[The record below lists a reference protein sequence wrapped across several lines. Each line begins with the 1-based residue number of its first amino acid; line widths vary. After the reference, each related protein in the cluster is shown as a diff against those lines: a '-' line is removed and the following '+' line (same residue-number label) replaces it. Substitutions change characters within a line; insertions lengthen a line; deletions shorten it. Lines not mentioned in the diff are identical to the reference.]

1 MGMHA
6 RRWGLAV
13 LALLALPALAAPAS
27 DGGSAAVPTPAQVDD
42 RLIQGRAVEAVIWG
56 IPAVNAELMA
66 QEALKAGGEINQ
78 IVYWSRPA
86 DWKNQTLTPNPD
98 SIYFMSFYST
108 KDVGPLVIEVP
119 PAVGGS
125 FAGNIVNVWQMPL
138 EDAGPEGADKGK
150 GGKYL
155 LLPPGYTPKP
165 PAGYIPLRSDTYSG
179 FALLRSNLASHSEAD
194 VAAAVAY
201 GKRLKIYPLKEAS
214 HPPATR
220 FEDVAGVIYDSTIPY
235 DLRFF
240 QTLDRVIQREPW
252 LQRDRAMI
260 DQLRSLGIEKGKP
273 FQPDARIQA
282 LLDAGAAAAQVWLE
296 QQYSPGF
303 APFYPGSHWGPPAVP
318 VFVEAQQTGY
328 ARPDSYPVDAR
339 GLTYTLGFTGI
350 KRLGTAQ
357 FYLMANRDRSGAE
370 LDGAR
375 TYRLRVPADVPV
387 KRYWSVTVYDRATH
401 TLIRNFPYSSR
412 ASHTATRNAD
422 GTVDVF
428 FGPKAPT
435 GKEANWIPT
444 SPSGKFELLF
454 RAYGPEPAFFEK
466 TWRLPDVE
474 RID

>member
-1 MGMHA
+1 
-6 RRWGLAV
+6 V
-13 LALLALPALAAPAS
+13 
-27 DGGSAAVPTPAQVDD
+27 QD
-42 RLIQGRAVEAVIWG
+42 RVIQGRAVEAVIWG
-56 IPAVNAELMA
+56 MPAVNAELMA
-66 QEALKAGGEINQ
+66 LEALKAGGDINQ
-78 IVYWSRPA
+78 FVYWSRPA
-86 DWKNQTLTPNPD
+86 DGKNQTLTPNPD

-108 KDVGPLVIEVP
+108 KDVGPLVVEVP

-125 FAGNIVNVWQMPL
+125 FAGNLVNAWQMPL

-150 GGKYL
+150 GGRYL
-155 LLPPGYTPKP
+155 LLPPGYTGKP

-179 FALLRSNLASHSEAD
+179 FMLMRSSLASHSEAD

-201 GKRLKIYPLKEAS
+201 GKRLKIYPLKQAA
-214 HPPATR
+214 HPPPTQ
-220 FEDVAGVIYDSTIPY
+220 FKDVADVVFDSTIPF

-240 QTLDRVIQREPW
+240 QTLDRVVQREPW

-260 DQLRSLGIEKGKP
+260 DQLRSVGIEKTRP
-273 FQPDARIQA
+273 FQPDARMQG
-282 LLDAGAAAAQVWLE
+282 LLNAGVAEAHAWLE
-296 QQYSPGF
+296 EMYSPGF
-303 APFYPGSHWGPPAVP
+303 PPFYPGSHWGPPAVP
-318 VFVEAQQTGY
+318 AFVEAAQTGY
-328 ARPDSYPVDAR
+328 ANPDSYPVDVR
-339 GLTYTLGFTGI
+339 GLTYTIGFTGI

-357 FYLMANRDRSGAE
+357 FYLLANRDRADAE

-375 TYRLRVPADVPV
+375 TYRLRLPAGVPV

-401 TLIRNFPYSSR
+401 ALIRNLPYSSR
-412 ASHTATRNAD
+412 ASQTATANAD

-435 GKEANWIPT
+435 GKEANWVPT

-454 RAYGPEPAFFEK
+454 RAYGPEKAFFEK

>member
-1 MGMHA
+1 MHA
-6 RRWGLAV
+6 WRWGLAV
-13 LALLALPALAAPAS
+13 LVLLAVPAAAA
-27 DGGSAAVPTPAQVDD
+27 DGGTAAVPQVDD
-42 RLIQGRAVEAVIWG
+42 RLVQSRAVEAVIWG
-56 IPAVNAELMA
+56 IPAVNSELMA
-66 QEALKAGGEINQ
+66 QEAMKAGGEINQ
-78 IVYWSRPA
+78 LVYWSRPA

-125 FAGNIVNVWQMPL
+125 FAGNIVNIWQMPL

-155 LLPPGYTPKP
+155 LLPPGYTRKP
-165 PAGYIPLRSDTYSG
+165 PAGYVPLRSDTYSG
-179 FALLRSNLASHSEAD
+179 FALMRSNLASHSEAD

-201 GKRLKIYPLKEAS
+201 AKRLKIYPLKEAA
-214 HPPATR
+214 HPPPTQ
-220 FEDVAGVIYDSTIPY
+220 FKDVADVVYDSTIPY
-235 DLRFF
+235 DVRFF
-240 QTLDRVIQREPW
+240 QMLDRVVQREPW

-273 FQPDARIQA
+273 FQPDARTQA
-282 LLDAGAAAAQVWLE
+282 LLNAGATEARAWIE

-303 APFYPGSHWGPPAVP
+303 APFYLGSHWGPPAIP
-318 VFVEAQQTGY
+318 VFVEATQSGY
-328 ARPDSYPVDAR
+328 ANPDSYPVDAR
-339 GLTYTLGFTGI
+339 GVTYSLGFTGI

-357 FYLMANRDRSGAE
+357 FYLMANRDRSGQE

-375 TYRLRVPADVPV
+375 TYRLRVPAGVPV
-387 KRYWSVTVYDRATH
+387 RQYWSVTVYDRATH
-401 TLIRNFPYSSR
+401 ALIRNLPYSSR
-412 ASHTATRNAD
+412 SSQTATKNAD

-435 GKEANWIPT
+435 RKEASWVPT
-444 SPSGKFELLF
+444 NPSAKFELLF

>member
-1 MGMHA
+1 M
-6 RRWGLAV
+6 V
-13 LALLALPALAAPAS
+13 LASLALALMFAFE
-27 DGGSAAVPTPAQVDD
+27 VPAQSRPPFSPAQLTERAVH
-42 RLIQGRAVEAVIWG
+42 RRAVEAVIWG
-56 IPAVNAELMA
+56 MPAVNAELMA
-66 QEALKAGGEINQ
+66 LEALKAGGEINQ
-78 IVYWSRPA
+78 FVYWSRPA

-108 KDVGPLVIEVP
+108 KDVGPLVVEVP

-125 FAGNIVNVWQMPL
+125 FAGNIVNAWQMPL

-155 LLPPGYTPKP
+155 LLPPGYTGKP

-179 FALLRSNLASHSEAD
+179 FMLMRSSLASHSEAD
-194 VAAAVAY
+194 VATAVAY
-201 GKRLKIYPLKEAS
+201 GKRLRIYPLKQAA
-214 HPPATR
+214 HPPPTE
-220 FEDVAGVIYDSTIPY
+220 FKDVADVVFDSTIPF

-240 QTLDRVIQREPW
+240 QTLDRVVQREPW

-260 DQLRSLGIEKGKP
+260 DPLRSVGIEKGKP
-273 FQPDARIQA
+273 FEADPRMQG
-282 LLDAGAAAAQVWLE
+282 LLNAGAADAHLWLE
-296 QQYSPGF
+296 EMYSPGF
-303 APFYPGSHWGPPAVP
+303 APFYPGSHWGSPGVPA
-318 VFVEAQQTGY
+318 FVEAAQTGY
-328 ARPDSYPVDAR
+328 ANPDSYPVDVR
-339 GLTYTLGFTGI
+339 GLTYTIGFTGI

-357 FYLMANRDRSGAE
+357 SYLLANRDRAGVE

-375 TYRLRVPADVPV
+375 TYRLRVPAGVPV

-401 TLIRNFPYSSR
+401 ALIRNLPYSSR
-412 ASHTATRNAD
+412 ASQTATKNAD

-435 GKEANWIPT
+435 GKEANWVPT

-454 RAYGPEPAFFEK
+454 RVYGPEKAFFEK

>member
-6 RRWGLAV
+6 WRWGLAV
-13 LALLALPALAAPAS
+13 LVLLAVPAAAA
-27 DGGSAAVPTPAQVDD
+27 DGGTAAVPTPAQVDD
-42 RLIQGRAVEAVIWG
+42 RLVQSRAVEAVIWG

-66 QEALKAGGEINQ
+66 QEAVKAGGEINEF
-78 IVYWSRPA
+78 VYWSRPA

-125 FAGNIVNVWQMPL
+125 FAGNIVNIWQMPL
-138 EDAGPEGADKGK
+138 EDEGPEGADKGK

-155 LLPPGYTPKP
+155 LIPPGYTRKP

-179 FALLRSNLASHSEAD
+179 FALMRSNLASHSEAD

-201 GKRLKIYPLKEAS
+201 GKRLRIYPLNQAS
-214 HPPATR
+214 PPPTQ
-220 FEDVAGVIYDSTIPY
+220 FKDVADVVYDSTIPY

-240 QTLDRVIQREPW
+240 QTLDRVLQREPW
-252 LQRDRAMI
+252 LPRDRAMI
-260 DQLRSLGIEKGKP
+260 DQLRSLGIEKGKS
-273 FQPDARIQA
+273 FQPDARTQA
-282 LLDAGAAAAQVWLE
+282 LLNAGATEARAWLE

-303 APFYPGSHWGPPAVP
+303 APFYSGSHWGPPANP
-318 VFVEAQQTGY
+318 VFVEATQSGY
-328 ARPDSYPVDAR
+328 ANPDSYPVDAR
-339 GLTYTLGFTGI
+339 GVTYSLGFTGI

-357 FYLMANRDRSGAE
+357 FYLMANRDRAGQE
-370 LDGAR
+370 LDGTR
-375 TYRLRVPADVPV
+375 TYRLRIPVGVPV
-387 KRYWSVTVYDRATH
+387 RRYWSVTVYDRATH
-401 TLIRNFPYSSR
+401 ALIRNLPYSSR
-412 ASHTATRNAD
+412 SSQTATKNAD

-435 GKEANWIPT
+435 GKEASWVPT
-444 SPSGKFELLF
+444 NPSGKFELLF

>member
-6 RRWGLAV
+6 WRWGLAV
-13 LALLALPALAAPAS
+13 LVLLAVPAAAA
-27 DGGSAAVPTPAQVDD
+27 DGGTAAVPTPAQVDD
-42 RLIQGRAVEAVIWG
+42 RLVQSRAVEAVIWG

-66 QEALKAGGEINQ
+66 QEAVKAGGEINEF
-78 IVYWSRPA
+78 VYWSRPA

-125 FAGNIVNVWQMPL
+125 FAGNIVNIWQMPL
-138 EDAGPEGADKGK
+138 EDEGPEGADKGK

-155 LLPPGYTPKP
+155 LIPPGYTRKP

-179 FALLRSNLASHSEAD
+179 FALMRSNLASHSEAD

-201 GKRLKIYPLKEAS
+201 GKRLRIYPLNQAAS
-214 HPPATR
+214 PPPTQ
-220 FEDVAGVIYDSTIPY
+220 FKDVADVVYDSTIPY

-240 QTLDRVIQREPW
+240 QTLDRVLQREPW
-252 LQRDRAMI
+252 LPRDRAMI
-260 DQLRSLGIEKGKP
+260 DQLRSLGIEKGKS
-273 FQPDARIQA
+273 FQPDARTQA
-282 LLDAGAAAAQVWLE
+282 LLHAGATEARAWLE

-303 APFYPGSHWGPPAVP
+303 APFYSGSHWGPPANP
-318 VFVEAQQTGY
+318 VFVEATQSGY
-328 ARPDSYPVDAR
+328 ANPDSYPVDAR
-339 GLTYTLGFTGI
+339 GVTYSLGFTGI

-357 FYLMANRDRSGAE
+357 FYLMANRDRAGQE
-370 LDGAR
+370 LDGTR
-375 TYRLRVPADVPV
+375 TYRLRIPVGVPV
-387 KRYWSVTVYDRATH
+387 RRYWSVTVYDRATH
-401 TLIRNFPYSSR
+401 ALIRNLPYSSR
-412 ASHTATRNAD
+412 SSQTATKNAD

-435 GKEANWIPT
+435 GKEASWVPT
-444 SPSGKFELLF
+444 NPSGKFELLF

>member
-1 MGMHA
+1 M
-6 RRWGLAV
+6 
-13 LALLALPALAAPAS
+13 PAAAA
-27 DGGSAAVPTPAQVDD
+27 DGGTPAIPGAAVPVQD
-42 RLIQGRAVEAVIWG
+42 RLVQSRAAEAVIWG
-56 IPAVNAELMA
+56 MPAVNAELMA

-78 IVYWSRPA
+78 FVYWGRPA

-125 FAGNIVNVWQMPL
+125 FAGNIVNTWQMPL
-138 EDAGPEGADKGK
+138 EDAGPEGADQGK
-150 GGKYL
+150 GAKYL
-155 LLPPGYTPKP
+155 LLPPGYTRKP
-165 PAGYIPLRSDTYSG
+165 TAGYLLLRSDTYAG
-179 FALLRSNLASHSEAD
+179 FVLMRSNLASHSGGD

-201 GKRLKIYPLKEAS
+201 GKRLKIYPLNQAA
-214 HPPATR
+214 HPPPTQ
-220 FEDVAGVIYDSTIPY
+220 FKDVADLLFDSTIPY

-240 QTLDRVIQREPW
+240 QALDRVIQREPW

-260 DQLRSLGIEKGKP
+260 DQLLSLGIEKGKP
-273 FQPDARIQA
+273 FQPDARMQG
-282 LLDAGAAAAQVWLE
+282 LLSAGAAEAHVWLE
-296 QQYSPGF
+296 EAYSPGF
-303 APFYPGSHWGPPAVP
+303 PPFYPGSHWGPPAVP
-318 VFVEAQQTGY
+318 AFIEAQQAGY
-328 ARPDSYPVDAR
+328 ASPDSYPVDAR
-339 GLTYTLGFTGI
+339 GLSYTLGFTGI

-357 FYLMANRDRSGAE
+357 FYLMANRDRTGQE
-370 LDGAR
+370 LGGAR
-375 TYRLRVPADVPV
+375 TYRLRVPAGVPV

-401 TLIRNFPYSSR
+401 ALVRNLPYSSR
-412 ASHTATRNAD
+412 SSQTAMKNAD

-435 GKEANWIPT
+435 GKETNWVPA

-454 RAYGPEPAFFEK
+454 RAYGPEKAFFDK